1 MDQDKGLYQNGFFVL
16 KNHVTRMTAVSM
28 SMIALMFLFALISQ
42 LIGMNYEIRYRA
54 IWTEESLLTKEW
66 AFLIVGALLFC
77 AVVFPFELGIR
88 RWFYGVSVGKEWPL
102 RYIFSMF
109 DTPRMYR
116 KALWLRLSLGM
127 KKLFWYIVCL
137 LPSFLVKGLLEVLSY
152 PGNALLGTLYGMLY
166 VIWIL
171 FMIGGFVLAFYLNLK
186 YYLVYYLWFE
196 TPSLKMSEAVRL
208 SARCMRGRRRKAL
221 TAYFALIPLVLA
233 SVLVFP
239 IIALIPAAYILSSL
253 QGREI
258 LELGQKDGKV
268 CLD

>member
-1 MDQDKGLYQNGFFVL
+1 
-16 KNHVTRMTAVSM
+16 
-28 SMIALMFLFALISQ
+28 
-42 LIGMNYEIRYRA
+42 
-54 IWTEESLLTKEW
+54 
-66 AFLIVGALLFC
+66 
-77 AVVFPFELGIR
+77 
-88 RWFYGVSVGKEWPL
+88 
-102 RYIFSMF
+102 
-109 DTPRMYR
+109 
-116 KALWLRLSLGM
+116 
-127 KKLFWYIVCL
+127 
-137 LPSFLVKGLLEVLSY
+137 
-152 PGNALLGTLYGMLY
+152 
-166 VIWIL
+166 
-171 FMIGGFVLAFYLNLK
+171 MIGGFVLAFYLNLK